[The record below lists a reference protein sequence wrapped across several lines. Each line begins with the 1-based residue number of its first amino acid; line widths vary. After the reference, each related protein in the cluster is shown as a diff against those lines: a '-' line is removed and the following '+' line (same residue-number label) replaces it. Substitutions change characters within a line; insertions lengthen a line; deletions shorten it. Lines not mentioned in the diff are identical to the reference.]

1 MAHMLT
7 DEEIAVRIQRAV
19 RAARNME
26 RETIVQTMQDFADAA
41 LGQGEIAIA
50 QRIVQVIEFVRGSV
64 AAGVNVEVS
73 VDGPGTPEPVLAE
86 PDLPPVREIPDDV
99 EIKHLIRHTPR
110 TALGLDA
117 TLPIPRD

>member
-7 DEEIAVRIQRAV
+7 DEEIATRIQRAV

-50 QRIVQVIEFVRGSV
+50 ERIVQVIEFVRGSV
-64 AAGVNVEVS
+64 AAGVNVETV
-73 VDGPGTPEPVLAE
+73 VEPQPEEPVLAE
-86 PDLPPVREIPDDV
+86 PDLPPVREVPDDV
-99 EIKHLIRHTPR
+99 EIKHLIRHTRP
-110 TALGLDA
+110 TTLGLDA
-117 TLPIPRD
+117 TLPVPRD